1 MSIYRHF
8 VSVFDIF
15 FMTKWQ
21 FSDVVWFLIDKYM
34 DGPDPLLF
42 NPKTTD
48 KFSQDPLT
56 RQGKPTDMSK
66 TIKIARSAETG
77 RFIPMKEAA
86 KHPKTTVVETV
97 KVGSTKQHK

>member
-1 MSIYRHF
+1 
-8 VSVFDIF
+8 
-15 FMTKWQ
+15 
-21 FSDVVWFLIDKYM
+21 M

-48 KFSQDPLT
+48 QFSQDPLT
-56 RQGKPTDMSK
+56 RQGKRADMSK
-66 TIKIARSAETG
+66 TVKIARSAETG

-97 KVGSTKQHK
+97 KVGSTKHHK